1 VMGTST
7 VSLKTSNCLWVI
19 LRLVSVRQSSSR
31 SSLTEGKGTELL
43 ARARKVFCLQEKKCR
58 SQESMELKAGVN

>member
-1 VMGTST
+1 
-7 VSLKTSNCLWVI
+7 
-19 LRLVSVRQSSSR
+19 VSVRQSSSR

-58 SQESMELKAGVN
+58 SQESTELKAGVN